1 VSFSVFSA
9 TNGELVAY
17 LTAQLKTSKQET
29 ENCFYVC
36 TTKPQPVMTLSV
48 GDPAPDFTTR
58 DQHGNP
64 LRLADYR
71 GKKVVL
77 YFYPKDDTSGCTAQ
91 ACSLRDS
98 YAELKQAGYEVLGV
112 SVDPEKSHQKFITK
126 YELPF
131 ALIADTDKQ
140 VVEAYGV
147 WAEKSMYGRK
157 YMGTLRK
164 TFLID
169 EQGIITSI
177 IEKVD
182 TKNHAKQ
189 ILK

>member
-1 VSFSVFSA
+1 MS
-9 TNGELVAY
+9 
-17 LTAQLKTSKQET
+17 
-29 ENCFYVC
+29 
-36 TTKPQPVMTLSV
+36 LSV
-48 GDPAPDFTTR
+48 GDPAPDFTTH
-58 DQHGNP
+58 DQNGNP
-64 LRLADYR
+64 LKLSDFR

-91 ACSLRDS
+91 ACSLRDR
-98 YAELKQAGYEVLGV
+98 YADLKEAGYEVIGV
-112 SVDPEKSHQKFITK
+112 SVDGEKSHQKFIQK

-131 ALIADTDKQ
+131 SLAADTDKS

-164 TFLID
+164 TFLINAS
-169 EQGIITSI
+169 GTISNI

-182 TKNHAKQ
+182 TKNHATQ
-189 ILK
+189 ILM

>member
-1 VSFSVFSA
+1 
-9 TNGELVAY
+9 
-17 LTAQLKTSKQET
+17 
-29 ENCFYVC
+29 
-36 TTKPQPVMTLSV
+36 MTLSV
-48 GDPAPDFTTR
+48 GDPAPDFTTT

-64 LRLADYR
+64 LTLADYR
-71 GKKVVL
+71 GRKVAL

-98 YAELKQAGYEVLGV
+98 YADLKQAGYEVLGV
-112 SVDPEKSHQKFITK
+112 SVDPEASHKKFIAK
-126 YELPF
+126 YDLPF
-131 ALIADTDKQ
+131 SLVADTSKA

-169 EQGIITSI
+169 ETGVITRIID
-177 IEKVD
+177 KVD
-182 TKNHAKQ
+182 TKNHAQQ
-189 ILK
+189 ILA

>member
-1 VSFSVFSA
+1 
-9 TNGELVAY
+9 
-17 LTAQLKTSKQET
+17 
-29 ENCFYVC
+29 
-36 TTKPQPVMTLSV
+36 MTLKP
-48 GDPAPDFTTR
+48 GDAAPDFDTR
-58 DQHGNP
+58 DQSGNP
-64 LRLADYR
+64 IRLSDYR

-91 ACSLRDS
+91 ACDLRDN
-98 YAELKQAGYEVLGV
+98 YADLKKAGYEVIGV
-112 SVDPEKSHQKFITK
+112 SVDGEKSHQKFIAK

-131 ALIADTDKQ
+131 TLLADTEKQ

-147 WAEKSMYGRK
+147 WVEKSMYGRK
-157 YMGTLRK
+157 YMGTART

-169 EQGIITSI
+169 ENGVITDI

-182 TKNHAKQ
+182 TKKHTGQ